1 MTNIVL
7 FDPSDSAVITFNWT
21 DVVVSP
27 ITLVSAVHTVP
38 APMVKVS
45 ESTDVPNSL
54 SQVKVSGAVHGGVC
68 LIEGQAT
75 LSNGDVVNRQFP
87 VRGFNA

>member
-1 MTNIVL
+1 MTNIVV

-21 DVVVSP
+21 DVVVAP
-27 ITLVSAVHTVP
+27 ITLVSTVHNVP
-38 APMVKVS
+38 APMSKMS
-45 ESTDVPNSL
+45 ESTDVANGL
-54 SQVKVSGAVHGGVC
+54 SQVKVSGAVHGGIC
-68 LIEGQAT
+68 LVEGQAT